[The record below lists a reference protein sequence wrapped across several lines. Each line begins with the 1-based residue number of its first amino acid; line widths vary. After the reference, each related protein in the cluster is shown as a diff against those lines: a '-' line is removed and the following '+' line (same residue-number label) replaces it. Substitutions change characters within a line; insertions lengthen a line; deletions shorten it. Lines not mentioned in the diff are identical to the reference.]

1 LDGSNAVVELTYG
14 GGGTAPTITAS
25 NWQCASLNGI
35 TYFFQSGFDPLI
47 YDPAVST
54 TTFRRVSEKSGYAG
68 TIPLA
73 NVGISAF
80 GRLWVADTTTNNVTI
95 TFSDLLTGH
104 IWSGGT
110 SGTLD
115 VSRVWPNGAD
125 QIMGLSAHNGYLF
138 IFGKRQILIY
148 QNATTPSTMSLS
160 DSISNIGCI
169 ARDSISTTGTDIV
182 FLSNSGVR
190 SLLRTIQEKSAPLR
204 DLSKNVRNDLM
215 TNVGSEVLANIKST
229 YSESNGFYLLTLPV
243 TKAVYIFDT
252 KAQLQDGSA
261 RVTTWDT
268 IEPTSLHSRRNGDL
282 LIGKNG
288 YIGKYGTYLDHASTY
303 RVQYFTNYSNLNQT
317 EVTSIVK
324 KISVV
329 VIGGSNQ
336 GFVIKWG
343 YDFNGQYYSSTLN
356 IPVTSVAE
364 YGTAEYGANGSP
376 VAFYSSGIQLSTLV
390 AQGSG
395 FGNVVQTGYEV
406 QINGSPISIQKI
418 EIQTKDG
425 KKV

>member
-1 LDGSNAVVELTYG
+1 
-14 GGGTAPTITAS
+14 
-25 NWQCASLNGI
+25 
-35 TYFFQSGFDPLI
+35 
-47 YDPAVST
+47 
-54 TTFRRVSEKSGYAG
+54 
-68 TIPLA
+68 
-73 NVGISAF
+73 
-80 GRLWVADTTTNNVTI
+80 
-95 TFSDLLTGH
+95 
-104 IWSGGT
+104 
-110 SGTLD
+110 
-115 VSRVWPNGAD
+115 
-125 QIMGLSAHNGYLF
+125 
-138 IFGKRQILIY
+138 
-148 QNATTPSTMSLS
+148 MSLD

-169 ARDSISTTGTDIV
+169 ARDSIATTGTDIV

-215 TNVGSEVLANIKST
+215 TSVGSEVLANIKST
-229 YSESNGFYLLTLPV
+229 YSESNGFYLLSLPV
-243 TKAVYIFDT
+243 TKSVYIFDT
-252 KAQLQDGSA
+252 KAQLQDGAA
-261 RVTTWDT
+261 RVTTWDS
-268 IEPTSLHSRRNGDL
+268 IEPTCFHSRRNGDL

-288 YIGKYGTYLDHASTY
+288 FIGKYGTYLDHASTY
-303 RVQYFTNYSNLNQT
+303 RLQYFTNYSNLNQT
-317 EVTSIVK
+317 EVTSIIK

-390 AQGSG
+390 ASGSG

-406 QINGSPISIQKI
+406 QINGAPISIQKI